1 MKIAVAAKENG
12 LDSPVDPRFG
22 RCRYFILAD
31 PQTMS
36 YEAILNPAAEA
47 SGGAGI
53 KAAQF
58 VVSKG
63 AGAVI
68 AGEIGPHALQALEAG
83 KIAIYNVKSGTV
95 KEALENYAGKLSG
108 KL

>member
-1 MKIAVAAKENG
+1 MSARESS
-12 LDSPVDPRFG
+12 LDAQVDPRFG

-31 PQTMS
+31 PENMS
-36 YEAILNPAAEA
+36 FEAYPNPAADA
-47 SGGAGI
+47 AGGAGI

-58 VVSKG
+58 VVSKE

-68 AGEIGPHALQALEAG
+68 AGEVGPHALQALEAG
-83 KIAIYNVKSGTV
+83 KVKVYTVASGTV
-95 KEALENYAGKLSG
+95 REVLNNYKSG